1 MRSLKILGLALAS
14 SLMLPTLAMAD
25 TGWYIDG
32 SVGQT
37 SVDDQ
42 GIDDSDTSFRIGTGW
57 RFFENFGAE
66 VGYQDLGKVSDNV
79 NGTGVSASVETDG
92 LYAGVAGKI
101 PLYDGAT
108 GFYLSARAGMYWW
121 DATGRIQDGNT
132 TVSID
137 DSDSDFYVGVGGGY
151 DFNEQFGLG
160 LAYDSYQVGDNDADF
175 SYGTWALT
183 GEVRF

>member
-14 SLMLPTLAMAD
+14 ALMLPTLAMAD

-32 SVGQT
+32 TLGQAM
-37 SVDDQ
+37 VDDN
-42 GIDDSDTSFRIGTGW
+42 GVDDTDTAFRIGTGW

-66 VGYQDLGKVSDNV
+66 IGYQDLGKVSDSIDAGNL
-79 NGTGVSASVETDG
+79 SASVETDG

-101 PLYDGAT
+101 PLYDGGT
-108 GFYLSARAGMYWW
+108 GFYLGARTGMYWW
-121 DATGRIQDGNT
+121 DATGRVRSGNT

-137 DSDSDFYVGVGGGY
+137 DSDSDFYVGVSGGY
-151 DFNEQFGLG
+151 DLNEQFGVG
-160 LAYDSYQVGDNDADF
+160 LAYDWYQVGDNDTDF
-175 SYGTWALT
+175 SYGVWGLT